1 LAPNS
6 CISSGSGRNGPS
18 EKKKNHHHHNP
29 PPPPPPLVS
38 NTSDSKVEA
47 NSGLG
52 EGIPNPYTS
61 EECMLLSLKK
71 FY

>member
-1 LAPNS
+1 LQIPNVQYSNPDPIKKANITQFHKQKQNSLAP
-6 CISSGSGRNGPS
+6 
-18 EKKKNHHHHNP
+18 
-29 PPPPPPLVS
+29 
-38 NTSDSKVEA
+38 
-47 NSGLG
+47 GLG